1 VGVSGAVTA
10 TKRCMDVIGALV
22 GLALMAPLL
31 PLIALGIYLQSPGPV
46 LLRQRRAGP
55 LLPPLPGQRLRFAS
69 FEMLKFR
76 TMRLDAEKLSGP
88 VLAAANDPRVF
99 PLGRLLRRSR
109 LDELPQ
115 LVNVLRGEM
124 SLVGPRPERSEL
136 IGPMAAAIPLFEE
149 RMRGMKPGLTGL
161 AQISLGYTGH
171 IVRRNPLGPLARSWA
186 NPFGVPEAEGAL
198 ADDLRLKLLYDVSY
212 GAAIERFW
220 TFLRWDLSILVRT
233 PLAMLRGLGR

>member
-1 VGVSGAVTA
+1 VNGSVAF
-10 TKRCMDVIGALV
+10 TKRCMDLFGALL
-22 GLALMAPLL
+22 GLLLAAPLF
-31 PLIALGIYLQSPGPV
+31 PLIALAIYVQSPGPV
-46 LLRQRRAGP
+46 FLRQRRAGP
-55 LLPPLPGQRLRFAS
+55 LLPPLPGERLRFAS
-69 FEMLKFR
+69 FHMLKFR
-76 TMRLDAEKLSGP
+76 TMRLDAESVSGP

-99 PLGRLLRRSR
+99 PIGRLLRRSR

-124 SLVGPRPERSEL
+124 SLVGPRPERTEL

-161 AQISLGYTGH
+161 AQISLGYTGSL
-171 IVRRNPLGPLARSWA
+171 VRRNPLGPLALTWA
-186 NPFGVPEAEGAL
+186 NPYRMPEAEGAL

-220 TFLRWDLSILVRT
+220 TFLRWDLLIILKT
-233 PLAMLRGLGR
+233 PFAMLRGLGR